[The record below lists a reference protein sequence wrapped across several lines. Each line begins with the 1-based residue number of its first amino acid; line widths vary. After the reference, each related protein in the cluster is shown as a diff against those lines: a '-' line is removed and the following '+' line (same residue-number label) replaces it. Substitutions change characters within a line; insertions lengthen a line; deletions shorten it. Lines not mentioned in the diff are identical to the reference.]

1 MLIQRKRMSML
12 YLELKFT
19 LPLVNNYKHLRLIS
33 NGFDNV
39 LFFFSILK
47 YIPNCCK
54 TSFVNEYII
63 SRKI

>member
-1 MLIQRKRMSML
+1 ML

-39 LFFFSILK
+39 LFFLAF
-47 YIPNCCK
+47 
-54 TSFVNEYII
+54 
-63 SRKI
+63 